1 MKKFRFYIPI
11 LAMGVAFLAGCQDGD
26 ITEQGSTVGEQ
37 AKYVYNLTAKVS
49 KAEVKATTGTRS
61 LVLDGTTLR
70 SVWEEGDKLMVY
82 NLSEKDA
89 SNLTGYS
96 MTLPVTPNTNWSDFK
111 GNVNS
116 SKTITTA
123 DELCFLYPG
132 AAFDGDK
139 TMEPVQWDKHEFTVD
154 NKKYIVEDY
163 FPHETIKNTVSVDL
177 RKQDGTIQTIGK
189 RFDIQYAKKKPKEVN
204 GKDIKVL
211 LGKVERKVAIWGLNF
226 KDDKGQYIQNIKEVQ
241 LVNVGSFDYL
251 KLDDGTFVNAADD
264 THGTITLKPA
274 TKGETFENAEGKYVW
289 AALLPGTFKE
299 FEVRV
304 ITTQNVLYSFSF
316 SGKQV
321 GIQADNVYRST
332 VGNMKID
339 TPPAYI
345 EVQGVKW
352 APGNFIH
359 YKNTEY
365 SNEDY
370 PTGEYWG
377 IAPTQWWIAD
387 YATPMKY
394 NNIRFIGSQ
403 SMVHNAYKMN
413 PNDKDLWRF
422 GDISDALVTVSSWAK
437 NGRVINSTIRKKFY
451 LNRYDNVDVPSATV
465 DNATLGDIV
474 WYYSL
479 KQNRKQKYRMAAR
492 EELYKLFEV
501 ANIYAAY
508 CYTDKGN
515 RIYGAY
521 FTTNTS
527 GQARQRVD
535 NFKTYALVQDLTRYV
550 DRTKEVRNHEGLFL
564 PFCGFKADA
573 AGVETI
579 GYRGM
584 GYGDGYFSKYWAD
597 QHTAVATAD
606 NFHIGAGD
614 KALGTSSLGF
624 GGQPIGVCYPIRP
637 VYDETNTNTTDRDPI
652 YPGFL
657 GLR

>member
-1 MKKFRFYIPI
+1 
-11 LAMGVAFLAGCQDGD
+11 MGVAFLAGCQDGD

-132 AAFDGDK
+132 AAFNGDK
-139 TMEPVQWDKHEFTVD
+139 TMEPVQWDKHEFTD
-154 NKKYIVEDY
+154 DKGKKYTIEDY

-177 RKQDGTIQTIGK
+177 RKQDGTLQTIGK

-274 TKGETFENAEGKYVW
+274 TKGATFENAEGKYVW

-370 PTGEYWG
+370 PAGEYWG

-387 YATPMKY
+387 YATPMYY

-413 PNDKDLWRF
+413 PNDKDLWRY
-422 GDISDALVTVSSWAK
+422 GDIADALVTLSGNNKYGLTLPRS
-437 NGRVINSTIRKKFY
+437 GSTIRKKYFKFQ
-451 LNRYDNVDVPSATV
+451 NDDPQVSTATREFA
-465 DNATLGDIV
+465 NYGDIV
-474 WYYSL
+474 WYYTEL
-479 KQNRKQKYRMAAR
+479 KKQKYRMPSEA
-492 EELYKLFEV
+492 EVKKLFSI

-521 FTTNTS
+521 LTTNTS
-527 GQARQRVD
+527 GLAIQRIN
-535 NFKTYALVQDLTRYV
+535 NFGGYALARDLTRYV
-550 DRTKEVRNHEGLFL
+550 DKTKEVRNHQGLFL
-564 PFCGFKADA
+564 PFCGFRQD
-573 AGVETI
+573 GTYETI
-579 GYRGM
+579 GYRCM
-584 GYGDGYFSKYWAD
+584 GYMDGYFSKYWTD
-597 QHTAVATAD
+597 QKTTAD
-606 NFHIGAGD
+606 LSTVFHIGVGD
-614 KALGTSSLGF
+614 KLLGTGSLGF
-624 GGQPIGVCYPIRP
+624 GGESSKASFPIRP

-652 YPGFL
+652 YPGFV

>member
-1 MKKFRFYIPI
+1 
-11 LAMGVAFLAGCQDGD
+11 MGVAFLTGCQDGD
-26 ITEQGSTVGEQ
+26 MTEQGSTVGEQ

-96 MTLPVTPNTNWSDFK
+96 MTLPVTPNTNRSDFK

-123 DELCFLYPG
+123 DDLCFLYPG
-132 AAFDGDK
+132 AAFDGNK
-139 TMEPVQWDKHEFTVD
+139 TMEPVQWDKQEITD
-154 NKKYIVEDY
+154 DKGKKYTIEDY

-177 RKQDGTIQTIGK
+177 RKQDGTLQTIGK

-226 KDDKGQYIQNIKEVQ
+226 KDEKGQYIQNIKEVQ

-274 TKGETFENAEGKYVW
+274 TKDATFENAEGKYVW

-304 ITTQNVLYSFSF
+304 ITAQNVLYSFSF

-345 EVQGVKW
+345 LVQGVKW

-359 YKNTEY
+359 YKNAEY
-365 SNEDY
+365 ANADY
-370 PTGEYWG
+370 PDGEYWG

-387 YATPMKY
+387 YATPMYY
-394 NNIRFIGSQ
+394 NNIHFIGSQ
-403 SMVHNAYKMN
+403 SMAHNAYKMN
-413 PNDKDLWRF
+413 PNDKDLWRY
-422 GDISDALVTVSSWAK
+422 GDIVDALLTLSGNNKYGFTFPRS
-437 NGRVINSTIRKKFY
+437 GSTIRKKYFKFQ
-451 LNRYDNVDVPSATV
+451 NDNPQTSTATRQFA
-465 DNATLGDIV
+465 NYGDIV
-474 WYYSL
+474 WYYTEL
-479 KQNRKQKYRMAAR
+479 KKQKYRMPS
-492 EELYKLFEV
+492 EDEVNKLSSI

-535 NFKTYALVQDLTRYV
+535 NFKKYALARDLTRYV
-550 DRTKEVRNHEGLFL
+550 DKTKEVRNHEGLFL
-564 PFCGFKADA
+564 PFCGFRQD
-573 AGVETI
+573 GTYETI
-579 GYRGM
+579 GYRCM
-584 GYGDGYFSKYWAD
+584 GYTDGYFSKYWTD
-597 QHTAVATAD
+597 QKTTAD
-606 NFHIGAGD
+606 LSTVFHIGAGD
-614 KALGTSSLGF
+614 KVLGTGSLGF
-624 GGQPIGVCYPIRP
+624 GGEASKASFPIRP

-652 YPGFL
+652 YPGFMD
-657 GLR
+657 LR